1 MITSFPLHYALSE
14 ALVAAAATLGIAR
27 LIPENRL
34 GALGL
39 LPFGLAGLIGI
50 IQIAADLTGPIA
62 GFHQFLSRSGAVFGL
77 ICLIGAVL
85 PRRDWRPVGI
95 GLAAGALV
103 TALPAT
109 GMPLF
114 GVLMLSGTICAYRTA
129 PRATAPIAGAGF
141 ALLAGAQVIAASLR
155 PTHPALAWHLF
166 HIMVAAW
173 LLIVASIILRLRKQE
188 GLPA

>member
-1 MITSFPLHYALSE
+1 MITPFPLHYALSE
-14 ALVAAAATLGIAR
+14 AVVAAAAALGITR
-27 LIPENRL
+27 LIPQNRL

-39 LPFGLAGLIGI
+39 LPFGLAGLIGT
-50 IQIAADLTGPIA
+50 IQIAADLTGSIA
-62 GFHQFLSRSGAVFGL
+62 GFHQFLSRSGTVFGL

-95 GLAAGALV
+95 GLAAGALI
-103 TALPAT
+103 TALPVA

-114 GVLMLSGTICAYRTA
+114 GVLMLSGTICVYRTA
-129 PRATAPIAGAGF
+129 PKATALAAGAGF
-141 ALLAGAQVIAASLR
+141 ALLAAAQVIAASLR

-173 LLIVASIILRLRKQE
+173 LLIVAAINLRVREQE